1 MNWVSIDQYRQID
14 VHFSLLN
21 DLTARLQASGA
32 RITVRKLGKLHRIT
46 LIQEPKIASVEEIL
60 SYAIRGDKTQAIE
73 VDQVT
78 NAIESLLENDKLPID
93 ETLVQ
98 HQNLPELVAL
108 DDLKKLSVE
117 KLKEFAALYKIA
129 GRSKMQPEKL
139 ATKLHGLI
147 TKEQLL

>member
-1 MNWVSIDQYRQID
+1 M
-14 VHFSLLN
+14 
-21 DLTARLQASGA
+21 
-32 RITVRKLGKLHRIT
+32 
-46 LIQEPKIASVEEIL
+46 PC
-60 SYAIRGDKTQAIE
+60 
-73 VDQVT
+73 
-78 NAIESLLENDKLPID
+78 LPID

>member
-46 LIQEPKIASVEEIL
+46 LMQEPKIASVEEIL

-117 KLKEFAALYKIA
+117 KLKEFAALYKI
-129 GRSKMQPEKL
+129 GS
-139 ATKLHGLI
+139 
-147 TKEQLL
+147 

>member
-46 LIQEPKIASVEEIL
+46 LMQEPKIASVEEIL

-78 NAIESLLENDKLPID
+78 NAIESLLENALP
-93 ETLVQ
+93 
-98 HQNLPELVAL
+98 
-108 DDLKKLSVE
+108 S
-117 KLKEFAALYKIA
+117 Y
-129 GRSKMQPEKL
+129 R
-139 ATKLHGLI
+139 
-147 TKEQLL
+147 